1 MRLDICGTIRGEG
14 RAACGQVLRLL
25 HDRTEKM
32 RPARRLQMNCVDE
45 RRSSSEGIRHLQV
58 HVAERSSPPQA
69 SWLSIVVV
77 GYAMAAVMVVLL
89 WAGFARRLILMPHA
103 PKPSPEVRYCRPDDE

>member
-45 RRSSSEGIRHLQV
+45 RRISSEGIPISKCMSLSAHR
-58 HVAERSSPPQA
+58 PPA

-103 PKPSPEVRYCRPDDE
+103 PKPYPEVRHCRPDDE

>member
-1 MRLDICGTIRGEG
+1 MSLS
-14 RAACGQVLRLL
+14 A
-25 HDRTEKM
+25 H
-32 RPARRLQMNCVDE
+32 RP
-45 RRSSSEGIRHLQV
+45 
-58 HVAERSSPPQA
+58 PA